1 MKNQLIRNAGWA
13 AYLSGITALLSF
25 AAYIAFLVFD
35 LPQTM
40 RSGNISQQTI
50 TGDLIGLFQALS
62 ALFMIPI
69 ALALHQRVHPRAAN
83 ASRVATLIGIV
94 GMSVLLA
101 FSVLILLRVMT
112 EPQSG
117 MQTALAFGAIGVW
130 LVTANYFARE
140 NTLPARLAWLGIFIG
155 AAYVLFAI
163 VFWISGA
170 VNVESASELQRN
182 IPFLAGYA
190 ALSLSSFILYPVWAI
205 WLGRVLRAR
214 SRVNAVAGAVTQSAN
229 Q

>member
-1 MKNQLIRNAGWA
+1 
-13 AYLSGITALLSF
+13 
-25 AAYIAFLVFD
+25 
-35 LPQTM
+35 
-40 RSGNISQQTI
+40 
-50 TGDLIGLFQALS
+50 
-62 ALFMIPI
+62 MIPI

>member
-1 MKNQLIRNAGWA
+1 MKNQLTRNAGWA

-35 LPQTM
+35 LPRTM
-40 RSGNISQQTI
+40 QSGNISQQTL

-69 ALALHQRVHPRAAN
+69 ALALHQRVHQRAAN

-94 GMSVLLA
+94 GMSVLIA
-101 FSVLILLRVMT
+101 FSVLILLRMLT

-130 LVTANYFARE
+130 LVIANYFARG
-140 NTLPARLAWLGIFIG
+140 NVLPARLAWLGIFIG

-170 VNVESASELQRN
+170 ANVESSEALQSN
-182 IPFLAGYA
+182 ISFLVGYA

-214 SRVNAVAGAVTQSAN
+214 SRVNTVAGAAL
-229 Q
+229 

>member
-1 MKNQLIRNAGWA
+1 MNNQLTRNAGWA

-40 RSGNISQQTI
+40 QSGNISQQTL

-69 ALALHQRVHPRAAN
+69 ALALHHAAKTRAAN
-83 ASRVATLIGIV
+83 ASRVATIVGIV
-94 GMSVLLA
+94 GITVLIA
-101 FSVLILLRVMT
+101 FSALILLRVMT

-117 MQTALAFGAIGVW
+117 LPTALAFGAMGVW
-130 LVTANYFARE
+130 LVTTNYLTRGHE
-140 NTLPARLAWLGIFIG
+140 LPSRLAWLGIVIG
-155 AAYVLFAI
+155 AAYVLFAL

-170 VNVESASELQRN
+170 ANVESSAALQN
-182 IPFLAGYA
+182 NSPFLFGYA
-190 ALSLSSFILYPVWAI
+190 ALSLSSFILYPIWAI
-205 WLGRVLRAR
+205 GLGRVLLQMNSQA
-214 SRVNAVAGAVTQSAN
+214 NSAMRISTS
-229 Q
+229 